1 MAKTAAPED
10 TTSEDTTPES
20 GSPPGG
26 EAGAPDGAPGPGG
39 EREGSHGDEPKGGA
53 GPEAELEAE
62 RQRSQDYE
70 DKYKRALADYAN
82 LERRTATDIQNGI
95 NTATDSLLRD
105 FLEIHD
111 DFVRARDAYRSGGS
125 ETAGLDSIIRN
136 VDAMLKR
143 RRVEAIKTMECA
155 FDPRLHEA
163 MLTKTEPDLEEQ
175 TVTRELRKGYIT
187 HGRVIRPALVEIST
201 KGDAD

>member
-1 MAKTAAPED
+1 MTKTAASGDP
-10 TTSEDTTPES
+10 TPES

-26 EAGAPDGAPGPGG
+26 EAEAPNGAPGPSG
-39 EREGSHGDEPKGGA
+39 EREDNRQDNPEDGTGA
-53 GPEAELEAE
+53 EAEMEAE

-70 DKYKRALADYAN
+70 GKYKRALADYAN

-95 NTATDSLLRD
+95 NTETDSLLRD

-143 RRVEAIKTMECA
+143 RGVEAIKTAECT

>member
-1 MAKTAAPED
+1 MTKTAA
-10 TTSEDTTPES
+10 SEDPTPES
-20 GSPPGG
+20 GSPPDV
-26 EAGAPDGAPGPGG
+26 EAEAPNGAAGPSG
-39 EREGSHGDEPKGGA
+39 EREGNRQDSPEDGTGA
-53 GPEAELEAE
+53 EAELEAE

-95 NTATDSLLRD
+95 NKETDSLLRD

-125 ETAGLDSIIRN
+125 ETSGLDSIIRN
-136 VDAMLKR
+136 VNAMLKR
-143 RRVEAIKTMECA
+143 RGVESIKAAECA

-187 HGRVIRPALVEIST
+187 HGRVLRPALVEIST
-201 KGDAD
+201 KEGAD

>member
-1 MAKTAAPED
+1 MTKAAA
-10 TTSEDTTPES
+10 SEDPTPES

-26 EAGAPDGAPGPGG
+26 EAEAPDGVAGSSS
-39 EREGSHGDEPKGGA
+39 ECEGNRQDNPEDGTGT
-53 GPEAELEAE
+53 EAELEAE
-62 RQRSQDYE
+62 RQRSQKYE

-95 NTATDSLLRD
+95 NAETDSLLRD

-143 RRVEAIKTMECA
+143 RGVEAIKTVKCA

>member
-1 MAKTAAPED
+1 MAKTAV
-10 TTSEDTTPES
+10 SEDPES
-20 GSPPGG
+20 ASPPGG
-26 EAGAPDGAPGPGG
+26 EAGEPNGAAGPSS
-39 EREGSHGDEPKGGA
+39 EREGSHEDNSGGGA

-62 RQRSQDYE
+62 RRRSQEYE
-70 DKYKRALADYAN
+70 AKYKRALADYAN

-95 NTATDSLLRD
+95 NTETDSLLRD

-136 VDAMLKR
+136 VNAMLKR
-143 RRVEAIKTMECA
+143 RGIEAIETVEHT

-163 MLTKTEPDLEEQ
+163 MLTKTEPDMEEH

-201 KGDAD
+201 KGGAN

>member
-1 MAKTAAPED
+1 MTKTETPED
-10 TTSEDTTPES
+10 PTPGS
-20 GSPPGG
+20 GGSPGVET
-26 EAGAPDGAPGPGG
+26 EAPNGASGPSSK
-39 EREGSHGDEPKGGA
+39 REGGHEDNLGG
-53 GPEAELEAE
+53 GTGLEADLEAE
-62 RQRSQDYE
+62 RRRSQDYE
-70 DKYKRALADYAN
+70 AKYKRALADYAN
-82 LERRTATDIQNGI
+82 LERRTTTAIQNGI
-95 NTATDSLLRD
+95 NSERDSLLRD

-111 DFVRARDAYRSGGS
+111 DFVRARDAYHSGGS

-136 VDAMLKR
+136 VDTMLKR
-143 RRVEAIKTMECA
+143 WGVETIKAAECT

-201 KGDAD
+201 KGGAE

>member
-1 MAKTAAPED
+1 MAKTAA
-10 TTSEDTTPES
+10 SEDPTPES
-20 GSPPGG
+20 GSSPSGETEAPGG
-26 EAGAPDGAPGPGG
+26 AAAPSS
-39 EREGSHGDEPKGGA
+39 EHEGSHEDNPEGGT
-53 GPEAELEAE
+53 GLEAELEAE

-70 DKYKRALADYAN
+70 AKYKRALADYAN

-95 NTATDSLLRD
+95 NADTDSLLRD

-111 DFVRARDAYRSGGS
+111 DFVRARDAYRSDGS

-143 RRVEAIKTMECA
+143 RGVKAIETVERT

-201 KGDAD
+201 KGGAD